1 MENLC
6 YDAVISVRQSEKT
19 GNTYLRLWHPEYGA
33 ILICDKSSFDKV
45 VKAAGGW
52 TAGNLVKVV
61 KEGTDGQWEDLQFK
75 GVFSLELK
83 LRVGNDAM
91 FATVVSAEKQKAFT
105 MAIPKGVET
114 RRNEES
120 TEPDEADE
128 AEEVEET
135 PKAKPTRT
143 VTGRR
148 TTTAAPF

>member
-33 ILICDKSSFDKV
+33 ILICDKASFDKV

-120 TEPDEADE
+120 TEPEEAPE
-128 AEEVEET
+128 PEET